1 MVLNIAVY
9 ADDFFI
15 TVTITLDLISL
26 SNPKYWYIIYSQAL
40 DTMFILRY
48 FLSE

>member
-9 ADDFFI
+9 ADDFFF